1 MNDRVPFGER
11 IVTLV
16 FIGLLALATTSLLL
30 SSHHLG
36 SGQLPVAL
44 GIAGIKA
51 ALITLVFIGV
61 ARARASMI
69 IAVVLAVVM
78 SCSMIGLI
86 LMDITTR

>member
-1 MNDRVPFGER
+1 
-11 IVTLV
+11 VTLV

-30 SSHHLG
+30 SSHNLG

-44 GIAGIKA
+44 GIAAIKA

-61 ARARASMI
+61 ARARPSMI
-69 IAVVLAVVM
+69 IAVILAVVM